1 MDRAG
6 CLKMI
11 IIRLYSYIYQSPKCP
26 EKVVCGLLLNQ
37 NRLLSL
43 DQQILPD
50 KLDLDSEKKLFTQLQ
65 QNFIPQYE
73 AVFDDKMAPK
83 TVVVIPSL
91 TLDPDILDKVKGIV
105 HYEERLLCLLLLLR
119 MPRTHIVYVTST
131 PIDPVIIDYYLHL
144 LPGITGDHARK
155 RLHFFSCY
163 DVSHIS
169 LTEKILARPRIIKRI
184 LQAIPENHLA
194 HLACFNVT
202 EHERK
207 LAVTLGLPV
216 YGCNPDLLFWGTKSG
231 SREIFKL
238 CDVDIPPGYENLADE
253 EQIIKA
259 LADLY
264 QADPTLRKAVVK
276 MNDGFSGEGNAV
288 FSYKKITGK
297 GNVVEQIRQLLRTEL
312 EIVASQLSYDDFIK
326 KFTSMGGIVEAFID
340 GSQKSSP
347 SVQCRINPL
356 GKIDIIST
364 HDQLM
369 GGPDGQV
376 FLGGTFPADN
386 EYAVEV
392 GQIGRKI
399 SEVMR
404 EKGVL
409 GRFGVDFLSVKE
421 KDKWTHYAIEINLRK
436 GGTTHPYIM
445 LQFLTNGDYNAETGK
460 YILPN
465 KEEKCYLFSDNLQ
478 HDCFKGLTPP
488 DLMDIAMLN
497 HLHYDNTKEEG
508 VMFHIIG
515 ALSQFGK
522 LGVVC
527 IAGTFDRARYFYDET
542 IRVLQEECRF

>member
-1 MDRAG
+1 
-6 CLKMI
+6 MI
-11 IIRLYSYIYQSPKCP
+11 IISPFSHKYQLCGKA
-26 EKVVCGLLLNQ
+26 EKIVSELLKNDIPSLTKENYMQ
-37 NRLLSL
+37 LLKA
-43 DQQILPD
+43 DID
-50 KLDLDSEKKLFTQLQ
+50 TEKELFNLLQ
-65 QNFIPQYE
+65 QNFVPQYE
-73 AVFDDKMAPK
+73 AVFHDKMAHK

-91 TLDPDILDKVKGIV
+91 TLDPLILTKVEGIV

-119 MPRTHIVYVTST
+119 MPRTHIIYVTST
-131 PIDPVIIDYYLHL
+131 PIDPIIIDYYLHL
-144 LPGITGDHARK
+144 LPGITGDHARQ

-163 DVSHIS
+163 DTSPIS
-169 LTEKILARPRIIKRI
+169 LTEKILTRPRIIKRI
-184 LQAIPENHLA
+184 LNAIPEGHLA

-216 YGCNPDLLFWGTKSG
+216 YGCDPDLLFWGTKSG
-231 SREIFKL
+231 SREIFKE
-238 CDVDIPPGYENLADE
+238 CGVDIAPGYENLENE

-264 QADPTLRKAVVK
+264 LANPSLRKAVVK

-288 FSYKKITGK
+288 FSYSKITGK
-297 GNVVEQIRQLLRTEL
+297 ENVEEQIRQLLQTEL
-312 EIVASQLSYDDFIK
+312 EIVASDLSYDGFIS
-326 KFTSMGGIVEAFID
+326 KFISMGGVVEAFID
-340 GSQKSSP
+340 GQQKTSP

-369 GGPDGQV
+369 GGPDGQI

-386 EYAVEV
+386 EYCIEV
-392 GQIGRKI
+392 GKLGRII

-404 EKGVL
+404 KKGVL

-421 KDKWTHYAIEINLRK
+421 GNVWKHYAIEINLRK

-445 LQFLTNGDYNAETGK
+445 LQFLTNGDYNADTGK
-460 YILPN
+460 YVLPN
-465 KEEKCYLFSDNLQ
+465 GEEKCYLFTDNLK
-478 HDCFKGLTPP
+478 DECFKGLIPS
-488 DLMDIAMLN
+488 DLMEIAMLN

-515 ALSQFGK
+515 ALSQYGK

-527 IAGTFDRARYFYDET
+527 IASTFERARYFYDKT
-542 IRVLQEECRF
+542 IKVLQQECTF